1 MMAMTYFS
9 EKDADRI
16 KIILHLT
23 CSNIDAEFKH
33 PKNLDNDDLL

>member
-1 MMAMTYFS
+1 MTMTYFS
-9 EKDADRI
+9 EEDAGRI

-33 PKNLDNDDLL
+33 PKNVKN